1 MNRNCYRI
9 IFNKARGMLMV
20 VADIARSGRAGTSL
34 SSRTGYPHR
43 QRICRVT
50 PLAFSLWLASG
61 MVHSVSAAGIV
72 ADHGAPGHQQPTITQ
87 TASGIP
93 QVNIQTPSAG
103 GVSHNTYSQFD
114 VGNQGV
120 ILNNAHNNVQTQL
133 GGMVAGN
140 PWLAKGEARI
150 ILNEVN
156 SRNPSQLNGFI
167 EVAGKKAQVVIA
179 NPAGISCDG
188 CGFINANRATLTTGQ
203 PQMKNGSLTGFSV
216 ERGEIQITG
225 KGMDASRTDYTDIIA
240 RSVKI
245 NAGIWAQDLK
255 VTTGRNNVDIAH
267 GQIEKKTGDVS
278 SQPQMALDVASL
290 GGMYA
295 GKIRL
300 VGTETGVG
308 VRNAGHIGAQAGAVT
323 LTADGRIENSGSIS
337 AKTDVHLAT
346 TRELHNSGSVYA
358 GQDTQIQ
365 SDGVFTH
372 TGSVASRRNTRIQT
386 ARLTGG
392 ERSLL
397 AAGVKDDG
405 RLAAAGNLTVST
417 TGELAAHGQVL
428 SGGDMQLKGQGLDLS
443 NSRIQGQHTE
453 LDAGSGNLFTQNA
466 QLSAGTLSARTAGK
480 FSNNDGTINADTLQ
494 ISAQSLSNHRGKLI
508 QTGTGDFSLSLPGSV
523 DNREGLLAAN
533 GAVRLDALSLDNR
546 KGKVQAAQSGS
557 LQVRTTGA
565 VDNQQGSLI
574 ASRDILIN
582 TQALN
587 NDNGL
592 ISAAAGT
599 GRIKT
604 QQAVSN
610 TEGRMESAGRL
621 DISAGNLNNH
631 QGTVVADGLSVTL
644 DGALDNTSGRLLSQK
659 TLSVSGSELVSDDGL
674 IQSGSD
680 MTLDVQDGVLS
691 NRNTKTRGGISSAGT
706 LTVRAGMLNNQQG
719 FMVGQKDMTLN
730 AGTLDNRQGVL
741 GSQASLQ
748 ISSGTLMN
756 QKGALKAGTDML
768 LSGGDVSNQEG
779 TLAAGGDLN
788 AHLNVLE
795 NQQGTVVSNGNSR
808 LDVTRFDN
816 QGGRLVAQQ
825 SLTLSSTDIS
835 NDDGGLIQSGASL
848 NLRADILSNRNSGD
862 RGGVISQGPMTLNAG
877 TLDSTAG
884 VLLSGDALSL
894 TAGVVNNTS
903 GQVVAN
909 GQIVANGLPG
919 RNSLA
924 LNNQS
929 GLIQGKGISINTAGQ
944 TLDNR
949 GGTLNSLQEL
959 TVSTGAMDNRGGT
972 VGAKTTADLSTTSLD
987 NREGGRLVSEGEL
1000 RLHTG
1005 GLQNSHGQI
1014 QSVGDML
1021 LNSVRGVVDN
1031 VSGLIR
1037 SGSAITLNALQ
1048 FINRH
1053 TQNTGQGLEAQTIH
1067 ITTQD
1072 LDNQEGSILA
1082 DRALTVMADRTLSNN
1097 DGVLSSGA
1105 TLSVSGRQLTFSNRD
1120 GVVKAGQ
1127 SVSVDAGQL
1136 GGDGKLLSLGDM
1148 TLKSNTTFSNSGQT
1162 IANGNL
1168 TLSVNGDV
1176 SNTGSLLA
1184 GSRLDLNS
1192 IRLENTEK
1200 GEISAGQTWL
1210 NVTDTLLNR
1219 GLIDGKY
1226 THLQANT
1233 LTNSGTG
1240 RIYGDAVGVS
1250 AAIFN
1255 NLEEN
1260 GVAATLAGRERVDL
1274 GVQTLNNRTHSLI
1287 YSAGDMHTG
1296 GMLDANGAATG
1307 KAGVLNNHSATIEA
1321 AGYLVLNAG
1330 QINNVND
1337 HFTTE
1342 RVVVSTEKVT
1352 EYQLSG
1358 SDKRWSAGEPGVY
1371 VDNDSSDSLKKLHTP
1386 EGARDKF
1393 TQYDYTRTVEET
1405 RVKESD
1411 PGKILSGAGMT
1422 IVADKLLNDKSQVVA
1437 GGLLDMQAGDVENVS
1452 VSGERHVTDSGTS
1465 TYYYR
1470 IRKKGKDKQGEKT
1483 SQYTPPTVIQTIT
1496 LKPGELTSHGQVQGS
1511 HVTLSPLK
1519 PQGTDVQTGLTGNVD
1534 ATVAGTDRIPLR
1546 PVVSAG
1552 EPVILLPGQ
1561 QFEVSTPQGSIHVA
1575 GPDTRLPDS
1584 SLFKTNP
1591 AVNVPYLVET
1601 DPRFTNQK
1609 MWLGSDYMQKAF
1621 SQNGDNML
1629 KRLGDG
1635 FYEQRLIREQ
1645 VVALTGQRYLDGY
1658 SNDEEQFKALMDAGI
1673 AFGKQYNLTPGV
1685 ALTAE
1690 QMALLTGDIVW
1701 LVNTTVTL
1709 PDGSTQTVQVP
1720 QVYARV
1726 KPGDVNSAGA
1736 LIAGRDMVMKLDGDL
1751 FNSGKLAG
1759 KQTVQLSAENIHNQ
1773 AGTIQGAN
1781 VSLTAR
1787 TDINSTGG
1795 LLQATDSLLA
1805 MAGRDINLT
1814 TTTRTA
1820 QSDAGQN
1827 HFERTSIDSVAGVYV
1842 QNGQGRLV
1850 LQAGRDMNLTAA
1862 TVVNSG
1868 KGSLTQLSAGRD
1880 MTLSTVTTS
1889 AQDNIT
1895 WDKNNRL
1902 SQGVTQSTGSTLAG
1916 NGDVTLTA
1924 GRDMTAQAASLS
1936 AQKGLALMAGHDV
1949 TLTGAQN
1956 TRSLDEYHKVTGS
1969 SGMLSKTTTTTHDVT
1984 DRRIMTGS
1992 ELNGDTVSIGAGH
2005 NLNVT
2010 GSSVAGDNRVSLAAG
2025 NNLSIGTLTESN
2037 RETHLKQEKKSGLMS
2052 SGGVGFSVGSQ
2063 SLKVTD
2069 TATDTTQKGSTVGSV
2084 HGDVSLQA
2092 GNRLTVNGSD
2102 LIAGRDMALSGK
2114 EVSITAATDQHV
2126 QAHTVEQKTSGLT
2139 LALSGTAGSALNTTV
2154 DTVQAAKSAGN
2165 SRLEAL
2171 QGVKAALSGAQAV
2184 QAGRLADAQGADA
2197 GNNNTVGISLS
2208 YGSQSSKS
2216 EQQSEQTVAK
2226 GSTLTAGNNLSI
2238 QATGSGVKG
2247 VDGDLTIQGSQIKA
2261 GNNVLLQANRDV
2273 NLVSAENTSKLEGKN
2288 TSSGGS
2294 VGVGVGVGSGGWG
2307 ISVSASANQG
2317 KGSEKGN
2324 GTTHTETTV
2333 DAGKQLTIIS
2343 GRDTTLTGAQAGGET
2358 VKVDAGRH
2366 LTLTSEQDSDRYD
2379 SKQQNASAGGSF
2391 TFGSMSGSASVNLS
2405 RDKMHSNYDSVQEQT
2420 GIFAGRGGFDVTT
2433 GQHTQLNG
2441 AVIASTATADK
2452 NRLDT
2457 GTLGFS
2463 DIENRADFKTEHQS
2477 AGLSTGGSVAGNFLG
2492 NMANNLLVGANHEGH
2507 ADSTTQSAVSAGIIT
2522 IRDTQSQKQ
2531 DVADLKR
2538 DAAHANQTLSPIFDR
2553 EKEQQRLQQA
2563 QLIGEIGNQVADIAR
2578 TEGQIA
2584 GEKAK
2589 RDPAALNQARA
2600 ELEAKGK
2607 PFTEQD
2613 VAQRAY
2619 NNGMATSGFGTG
2631 GKYQQAIQAAT
2642 AAVQGLAGGNLSAA
2656 LAGGAAPYIAEIIK
2670 QTTPD
2675 GAGRVAAHAVVNAAL
2690 AVAQGKNA
2698 LAGAA
2703 GAATGEVVGMIA
2715 TQMYGKPVNELS
2727 ETEKQ
2732 TVSTL
2737 ATVAAGLAGG
2747 LVGDSGASA
2756 VAGAQAGKTTVENN
2770 ALSFGDGFESNA
2782 AAATSWNKY
2791 AVDNNLTP
2799 EQTQAGLDK
2808 IAKGD
2813 MPDSTNITKVIV
2825 DGYQDGVMI
2834 AGAWYLGPA
2843 ASVGKVIG
2851 GGVIAEIANGSYQ
2864 WFDLSQPGNENKSW
2878 DWKSSASAGITGMLA
2893 PGRTI
2898 GQNVG
2903 IAAGSAFFTDGP
2915 DTGSIGGAAAGAWAG
2930 GLFGEYAPGIV
2941 NSVIGKE
2948 IPGFVYDYWGG
2959 VASEFSSGLIK
2970 DLNKPKESTKE
2981 KKQ

>member
-1 MNRNCYRI
+1 MNKNCYRI
-9 IFNKARGMLMV
+9 IFNQARGMLMV
-20 VADIARSGRAGTSL
+20 VADITRSGHAGVSPSSGTGHVHKQRVGKL
-34 SSRTGYPHR
+34 SMLT
-43 QRICRVT
+43 
-50 PLAFSLWLASG
+50 LALWLAAG
-61 MVHSVSAAGIV
+61 MVHPVQAAGIV
-72 ADHGAPGHQQPTITQ
+72 ADPRVPGNQQPLITHSANG
-87 TASGIP
+87 TP

-114 VGNQGV
+114 VSHQGA
-120 ILNNAHNNVQTQL
+120 ILNNSHVNVQTQL

-156 SRNPSQLNGFI
+156 SRNPSQLNGFV

-203 PQMKNGSLTGFSV
+203 PQMKNGSLTGFNV
-216 ERGEIQITG
+216 ERGEMQVTG

-240 RSVKI
+240 RSVKV

-255 VTTGRNNVDIAH
+255 VTTGRNLVDAVH
-267 GQIEKKTGDVS
+267 GRIEKKNDDAVS
-278 SQPQMALDVASL
+278 RPEMALDVSSL

-300 VGTETGVG
+300 VGTESGVG
-308 VRNAGHIGAQAGAVT
+308 VRNAGHIGAQAGEFT

-337 AKTDVHLAT
+337 AQTDVHLAT
-346 TRELHNSGSVYA
+346 PRELDNSGSVYA

-365 SDGVFTH
+365 SDGAFTH
-372 TGSVASRRNTRIQT
+372 TGSVASRRNTRIQA
-386 ARLTGG
+386 ARLTGSD
-392 ERSLL
+392 RSLL

-405 RLAAAGNLTVST
+405 CLADAGNLTVST
-417 TGELAAHGQVL
+417 SGELTAHGQVL
-428 SGGDMQLKGQGLDLS
+428 AGGNMQLRGKGLDLS
-443 NSRIQGQHTE
+443 HSRIQGQHTE
-453 LDAGSGNLFTQNA
+453 LDATSGNLSTQNA
-466 QLSAGTLSARTAGK
+466 QLSAGTLSARTAGQ
-480 FSNNDGTINADTLQ
+480 FSNNDGRIMADTLQ
-494 ISAQSLSNHRGKLI
+494 ISARSLSNHKGKLI
-508 QTGTGDFSLSLPGSV
+508 QTGPGDFSLNLPGRV
-523 DNREGLLAAN
+523 DNREGLIAAN
-533 GAVRLDALSLDNR
+533 GTVQLDVRSLDNR
-546 KGKVQAAQSGS
+546 QGRVQAAQSGS
-557 LQVRTTGA
+557 LQVKATTG
-565 VDNQQGSLI
+565 VDNRRGSLT
-574 ASRDILIN
+574 ASRGVRLN
-582 TQALN
+582 TPSLN

-592 ISAAAGT
+592 ISAATGT

-610 TEGRMESAGRL
+610 VQGRMESGGRL
-621 DISAGNLNNH
+621 DISAGGLNNR
-631 QGTVVADGLSVTL
+631 QGTVVSDGLSVML
-644 DGALDNTSGRLLSQK
+644 AGALDNTSGKLLSQK
-659 TLSVSGSELVSDDGL
+659 ALSVSGTELTSDDGL

-680 MTLDVQDGVLS
+680 MTLDIQDGLLS
-691 NRNTKTRGGISSAGT
+691 NRNTKTLGGISSAGT
-706 LTVRAGMLNNQQG
+706 LTVQAGMLDNQQG
-719 FMVGQKDMTLN
+719 FMAAQQEVILN
-730 AGTLDNRQGVL
+730 ASTLDNRQGVL
-741 GSQASLQ
+741 GSQASLRV
-748 ISSGTLMN
+748 SSGLLMN
-756 QKGALKAGTDML
+756 QKGAVKAGTDMR

-779 TLAAGGDLN
+779 TLAAGGGLD
-788 AHLNVLE
+788 AHLNALE
-795 NQQGTVVSNGNSR
+795 NQQGTLVSNGNSR
-808 LDVTRFDN
+808 LALSRFDN

-825 SLTLSSTDIS
+825 ALALTATAVS
-835 NDDGGLIQSGASL
+835 NDAGGLIQSGASL
-848 NLRADILSNRNSGD
+848 NLHTDTLSNRNSGGQ
-862 RGGVISQGPMTLNAG
+862 GGVISQGPVTLNAG

-884 VLLSGDALSL
+884 VLLSGDTLSL
-894 TAGVVNNTS
+894 TAGAVNNTS

-909 GQIVANGLPG
+909 GLLGWT
-919 RNSLA
+919 SLA

-929 GLIQGKGISINTAGQ
+929 GLIQGRGISINTAGQ

-949 GGTLNSLQEL
+949 RGTLNSLQEL
-959 TVSTGAMDNRGGT
+959 TVSAGAMDNRGGT
-972 VGAKTTADLSTTSLD
+972 VGEKTTADLTTTSLD

-1014 QSVGDML
+1014 QSVDDML
-1021 LNSVRGVVDN
+1021 LDSVQGVVDN

-1037 SGSAITLNALQ
+1037 SGASVTLNALQ

-1053 TQNTGQGLEAQTIH
+1053 TLDTGQGLEAQAIH
-1067 ITTQD
+1067 VTTQN

-1097 DGVLSSGA
+1097 DGELSSGA
-1105 TLSVSGRQLTFSNRD
+1105 TLSVSGRQLAFSNRD

-1136 GGDGKLLSLGDM
+1136 AGDGKLLSLGDM
-1148 TLKSNTTFSNSGQT
+1148 MLKSNTTFSNSGQT
-1162 IANGNL
+1162 IVNGNL

-1176 SNTGSLLA
+1176 TNTGSLLA

-1226 THLQANT
+1226 TRLQANT
-1233 LTNSGTG
+1233 LTNAGAG
-1240 RIYGDAVGVS
+1240 RIYGNTVGVS
-1250 AAIFN
+1250 AATYN
-1255 NLEEN
+1255 NLDEN

-1287 YSAGDMHTG
+1287 YSAGDMHIG
-1296 GMLDANGAATG
+1296 GTLDANGAATG

-1321 AGYLVLNAG
+1321 AGYLALSAG
-1330 QINNVND
+1330 EINNVND

-1342 RVVVSTEKVT
+1342 RVVISTENVT

-1358 SDKRWSAGEPGVY
+1358 SDKRWRAGEQGVY
-1371 VDNDSSDSLKKLHTP
+1371 VDNDSSNSLKKLHTP

-1405 RVKESD
+1405 RVKGSD

-1422 IVADKLLNDKSQVVA
+1422 VLVDRLLNDKSQVVA
-1437 GGLLDMQAGDVENVS
+1437 GGQLSLHAGDVENVS
-1452 VSGERHVTDSGTS
+1452 VSGERHVTDAGTS

-1470 IRKKGKDKQGEKT
+1470 IRRRGKDKQGEKT
-1483 SQYTPPTVIQTIT
+1483 AEYMPPAVIHAIT
-1496 LKPGELTSHGQVQGS
+1496 LKPGELTSYGQIQGS
-1511 HVTLSPLK
+1511 QVTLSPLK
-1519 PQGTDVQTGLTGNVD
+1519 PQGMDVQTGLAGNVD

-1546 PVVSAG
+1546 PAVSAG

-1561 QFEVSTPQGSIHVA
+1561 QFDVSTPQGSIHIV

-1591 AVNVPYLVET
+1591 AANVPYLVET
-1601 DPRFTNQK
+1601 DPRFTDQK
-1609 MWLGSDYMQKAF
+1609 TWLGSDYMQKAF
-1621 SQNGDNML
+1621 SQNGETMF

-1645 VVALTGQRYLDGY
+1645 VIALTGQRYLEGH
-1658 SNDEEQFKALMDAGI
+1658 SSDEEQFKALMDAGI
-1673 AFGKQYNLTPGV
+1673 AFGKQYNLAPGV

-1726 KPGDVNSAGA
+1726 KPGDVSSTGA
-1736 LIAGRDMVMKLDGDL
+1736 LITGRDVVMKLGGNL
-1751 FNSGKLAG
+1751 FNSGSLAG
-1759 KQTVQLSAENIHNQ
+1759 RQTVQLSADNIHNQ
-1773 AGTIQGAN
+1773 AGTIQGTN

-1814 TTTRTA
+1814 TTTHTA
-1820 QSDAGQN
+1820 RSDAGQN

-1842 QNGQGRLV
+1842 QNDQGRLV
-1850 LQAGRDMNLTAA
+1850 LQAGRDINLTAA
-1862 TVVNSG
+1862 QVVNKG
-1868 KGSLTQLSAGRD
+1868 KDSLTQLSAGRD

-1889 AQDNIT
+1889 AQDNII

-1902 SQGVTQSTGSTLAG
+1902 SQGVTQSAGSTLVG
-1916 NGDVTLTA
+1916 SGDVVLTA

-1936 AQKGLALMAGHDV
+1936 AQNGLALMAGRDV
-1949 TLTGAQN
+1949 AVTGAQN
-1956 TRSLDEYHKVTGS
+1956 TGTLDEYHKVTGS
-1969 SGMLSKTTTTTHDVT
+1969 SGMLSKTTTITHDVT
-1984 DRRIMTGS
+1984 DRRTMTGS

-2005 NLNVT
+2005 NLSVT
-2010 GSSVAGDNRVSLAAG
+2010 GSSVAGDNRVSLIAG
-2025 NNLSIGTLTESN
+2025 NNLSTGTLTESN
-2037 RETHLKQEKKSGLMS
+2037 HETHLKQEKKSGLMS
-2052 SGGVGFSVGSQ
+2052 SGGIGFSVGNQ
-2063 SLKVTD
+2063 SLKATD
-2069 TATDTTQKGSTVGSV
+2069 TAADTTQKGSTVGSV
-2084 HGDVSLQA
+2084 HGDVSLRA
-2092 GNRLTVNGSD
+2092 GNQLTVNGSD
-2102 LIAGRDMALSGK
+2102 LIAGHDMALSGK
-2114 EVSITAATDQHV
+2114 AVSIAAATDRHV
-2126 QAHTVEQKTSGLT
+2126 QTHTVEQKTSGLT

-2154 DTVQAAKSAGN
+2154 ETVQAAKSAGN
-2165 SRLEAL
+2165 SRSEAL
-2171 QGVKAALSGAQAV
+2171 LGVKAALSGAQAV
-2184 QAGRLADAQGADA
+2184 QAGRLADAQGSGA
-2197 GNNNTVGISLS
+2197 GNNNTVGVSLS

-2216 EQQSEQTVAK
+2216 ELRAEQTVAK

-2238 QATGSGVKG
+2238 QAAGSGVKG
-2247 VDGDLTIQGSQIKA
+2247 LDGDLTIQGSQIKA

-2273 NLVSAENTSKLEGKN
+2273 DLVSAENTSKLEGKN

-2294 VGVGVGVGSGGWG
+2294 VGVGIGVGPGGPG
-2307 ISVSASANQG
+2307 LSLSASVNKG

-2333 DAGKQLTIIS
+2333 DAGNRLTLRS

-2379 SKQQNASAGGSF
+2379 SRQQTTSAGGSLGAG
-2391 TFGSMSGSASVNLS
+2391 TGSVSVNLS

-2492 NMANNLLVGANHEGH
+2492 NMANNLLVGANHEVY
-2507 ADSTTQSAVSAGIIT
+2507 ADSTTQSAVSAGNIT
-2522 IRDTQSQKQ
+2522 IRDTQGQKQ
-2531 DVADLKR
+2531 DVAALDR
-2538 DAAHANQTLSPIFDR
+2538 DAAHASQTLSPIFDR

-2589 RDPAALNQARA
+2589 RDPAALAQARA
-2600 ELEAKGK
+2600 ELAATGK

-2613 VAQRAY
+2613 VVQRAC
-2619 NNGMATSGFGTG
+2619 NTGMAASGFGTG

-2656 LAGGAAPYIAEIIK
+2656 LAGGAAPYLAEVVK
-2670 QTTPD
+2670 TLTTDPVT
-2675 GAGRVAAHAVVNAAL
+2675 GEVNKAANVAAHAVVNAAL

-2703 GAATGEVVGMIA
+2703 GAGTGEIVGMIA
-2715 TQMYGKPVNELS
+2715 TEMYNKPVSELS

-2756 VAGAQAGKTTVENN
+2756 VAGAQSGKTTVENN
-2770 ALSFGDGFESNA
+2770 TLG
-2782 AAATSWNKY
+2782 K
-2791 AVDNNLTP
+2791 
-2799 EQTQAGLDK
+2799 DK
-2808 IAKGD
+2808 IYDINPMLKIGVEGADGDPLKGSCGVAKDGKSKDTQIWTETKKKEPVPNAYMHWDKHKTEFPEYQNSKQYVDAAHNFVTNPPVGTLTKTRKNGD
-2813 MPDSTNITKVIV
+2813 TIYYNPSSNTFAVKNA
-2825 DGYQDGVMI
+2825 DGVPKTMFRPD
-2834 AGAWYLGPA
+2834 PA
-2843 ASVGKVIG
+2843 DHGYPT
-2851 GGVIAEIANGSYQ
+2851 N
-2864 WFDLSQPGNENKSW
+2864 L
-2878 DWKSSASAGITGMLA
+2878 
-2893 PGRTI
+2893 
-2898 GQNVG
+2898 
-2903 IAAGSAFFTDGP
+2903 
-2915 DTGSIGGAAAGAWAG
+2915 
-2930 GLFGEYAPGIV
+2930 
-2941 NSVIGKE
+2941 
-2948 IPGFVYDYWGG
+2948 DYFN
-2959 VASEFSSGLIK
+2959 AQK
-2970 DLNKPKESTKE
+2970 
-2981 KKQ
+2981 